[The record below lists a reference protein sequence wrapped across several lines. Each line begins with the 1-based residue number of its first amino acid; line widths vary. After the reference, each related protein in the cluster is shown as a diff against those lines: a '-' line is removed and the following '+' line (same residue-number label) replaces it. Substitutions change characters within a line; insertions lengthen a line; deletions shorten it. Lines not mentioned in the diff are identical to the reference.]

1 MRIFTILIF
10 VTVFVS
16 EVSAQKIAETREQVW
31 LGYFNQTRLTERSG
45 LWLDLQLRLN
55 DYLNQKSLSIARIG
69 YTYFCSDQL
78 RLTAGYGLITH
89 NALIAGQPDI
99 PESRS
104 WQQVQWFDK
113 NKRVSLSQY
122 LRIEQRF
129 VRTTLNN
136 DLGNDY
142 RFTWRFR
149 YSFAIFIPLKGDAII
164 AGTPFVSLNDEIL
177 ISAGK
182 NVINNYF
189 DQNRL
194 FAGIGYQFTD
204 KLNAQFGY
212 LYVFQQLPAGN
223 RYIHVN
229 GLRVSVFHNLDLRND

>member
-1 MRIFTILIF
+1 MRIFTILVF
-10 VTVFVS
+10 VTVFAC
-16 EVSAQKIAETREQVW
+16 EAWGQKISERREQVW
-31 LGYFNQTRLTERSG
+31 LGYFNQTRFTERSG
-45 LWLDLQLRLN
+45 LWVDLQLRLN

-89 NALIAGQPDI
+89 YSLTAGQPHV
-99 PESRS
+99 PENRP

-113 NKRVSLSQY
+113 KRKVSLSQY
-122 LRIEQRF
+122 LRVEERF
-129 VRTTLNN
+129 VRTTLNGELE
-136 DLGNDY
+136 DDY
-142 RFTWRFR
+142 RFSWRFR
-149 YSFAIFIPLKGDAII
+149 YNFAIFIPLKGEALI
-164 AGTPFVSLNDEIL
+164 AGTPFISLNDEVL

-194 FAGIGYQFTD
+194 FAGVGYQLTD

-223 RYIHVN
+223 QYIHIN
-229 GLRVSVFHNLDLRND
+229 GLRLSVFHNMDLRND